1 MKAGVGGAAF
11 GPGGAKSSAP
21 GRRPRALRAGDRPAA
36 PPLRFPA
43 KRSGHAGSGACKKSV
58 GGYIR
63 SRYAAPI
70 IPASLPRAARRI
82 GGVPMASEAITY
94 PGVLRFSRS
103 VR

>member
-1 MKAGVGGAAF
+1 MAPEGPKAAPRAE
-11 GPGGAKSSAP
+11 GPGRCGPGTGLQPRPIASRQNGAGTP
-21 GRRPRALRAGDRPAA
+21 DP
-36 PPLRFPA
+36 
-43 KRSGHAGSGACKKSV
+43 GACKKSV